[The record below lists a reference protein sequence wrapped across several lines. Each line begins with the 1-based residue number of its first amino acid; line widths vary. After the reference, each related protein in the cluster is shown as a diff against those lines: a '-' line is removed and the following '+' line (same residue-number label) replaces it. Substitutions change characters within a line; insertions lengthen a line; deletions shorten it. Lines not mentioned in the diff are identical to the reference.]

1 MAPGAAADVSRSAAG
16 LVFLGESLEALPD
29 AVRIA
34 KHARTLTFQNFGLAV
49 LYNLIAVPLAALG
62 FATPL
67 VAALAMSGSS
77 ILVVANAL
85 RLHRLDRQARAPQA
99 RPVPALGRVT
109 RQSEVLG

>member
-1 MAPGAAADVSRSAAG
+1 MAPGTAADVSRSAAG
-16 LVFLGESLEALPD
+16 LVFLGESLEALPE

-34 KHARTLTFQNFGLAV
+34 KHARALTFQNFGLAV

-67 VAALAMSGSS
+67 VAALAMSSSS

-85 RLHRLDRQARAPQA
+85 RLHRLDRHTTPQQVQPARAPL
-99 RPVPALGRVT
+99 RPTHQR
-109 RQSEVLG
+109 EVLG